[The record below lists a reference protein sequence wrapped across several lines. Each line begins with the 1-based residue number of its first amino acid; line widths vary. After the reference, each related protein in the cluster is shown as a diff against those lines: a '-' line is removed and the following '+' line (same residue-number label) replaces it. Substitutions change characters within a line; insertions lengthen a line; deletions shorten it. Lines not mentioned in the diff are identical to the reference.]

1 MAKSDKTRQLRLAQR
16 NAIELLLG
24 GKTDQEVAEA
34 VGVSRQTINSW
45 RNKDELFR
53 AALDARRQELWGA
66 YVERLRQ
73 LIGRALQVLEADL
86 LQDDDRRL
94 RQSAAVHVL
103 KCVGLYGAN
112 LEPKDS
118 AERWPFDDW
127 TDAQLERAL
136 KCFWDDGF
144 LPGAEAQAE
153 KAPWLAP

>member
-16 NAIELLLG
+16 NAIELLLA

-34 VGVSRQTINSW
+34 VGVTRQTISLW

-73 LIGRALQVLEADL
+73 LVGRALQVLEADL

-94 RQSAAVHVL
+94 RQSAAVHIL

-136 KCFWDDGF
+136 KRFWGDSF
-144 LPGAEAQAE
+144 TTES
-153 KAPWLAP
+153 

>member
-1 MAKSDKTRQLRLAQR
+1 MAKSDKTRQLRLAQK
-16 NAIELLLG
+16 NAIELLLA

-34 VGVSRQTINSW
+34 VGVTRQTVNLW
-45 RNKDELFR
+45 RNRDKVFQ

-66 YVERLRQ
+66 CVERLRQ

-112 LEPKDS
+112 LEPKDTVK
-118 AERWPFDDW
+118 RWPFDDW

-136 KCFWDDGF
+136 KRFWLETPRSLGQ
-144 LPGAEAQAE
+144 GQEHGG
-153 KAPWLAP
+153 

>member
-16 NAIELLLG
+16 NAIELLLA

-94 RQSAAVHVL
+94 RQTAAVHVL

-112 LEPKDS
+112 LEPTNPT
-118 AERWPFDDW
+118 ERWLFDDW
-127 TDAQLERAL
+127 TDARLERAL
-136 KCFWDDGF
+136 KRFWGDSFKTGS
-144 LPGAEAQAE
+144 
-153 KAPWLAP
+153 